1 MGNSWLYIFNIINE
15 FGGVDMKTETQEM
28 ESNLALA
35 WFDGVYTQDQAQV
48 SAELQGLSF
57 ENIVNEYSKLYHEVE
72 SAGAYQ
78 WN

>member
-1 MGNSWLYIFNIINE
+1 MGNSWLHIFNIINE

-57 ENIVNEYSKLYHEVE
+57 ENIVNEYSKLYHDAE